1 MDITWL
7 GHSALLVEAGRS
19 RILIDPG
26 AYSDDWH
33 GLTGLTHV
41 LVTHVHPDHVDVVN
55 VPALLDANPDA
66 SVRADAAASP
76 FSMRVSRRTARWRSQ
91 TGIFA
96 SVTRFSS
103 ASVMYLDVYGP
114 ADVPRLMGS

>member
-1 MDITWL
+1 MPASPPVAQTTFAAAKTTSCVSSGAERSSAIT
-7 GHSALLVEAGRS
+7 
-19 RILIDPG
+19 
-26 AYSDDWH
+26 
-33 GLTGLTHV
+33 
-41 LVTHVHPDHVDVVN
+41 
-55 VPALLDANPDA
+55 PA
-66 SVRADAAASP
+66 AAASP